1 MSSLREALAKMK
13 GAPIRCVETDCRPV
27 AVVTF
32 YPWQAKEWALPWS
45 RLDAMS
51 VCDEEESERVE
62 LFFPHHHIIMI
73 GDPLRAD
80 GSARRSLPLDRGD
93 EPVPRSMGKHRGRR
107 PDPWDDE
114 GTGARAFRTVGAYSG
129 GTE

>member
-73 GDPLRAD
+73 GDNLRDFLEDIRTFQVLCLRNLPASHRATFAPREPFITQLEVRPLAD
-80 GSARRSLPLDRGD
+80 PKNCP
-93 EPVPRSMGKHRGRR
+93 PVGVP
-107 PDPWDDE
+107 
-114 GTGARAFRTVGAYSG
+114 F
-129 GTE
+129 